1 MTLCIGISL
10 LINSNNM
17 LTTISFIL
25 IVFWLIGIFT
35 SYTLG
40 GYIHIFLALAI
51 VMLLVKLLSD
61 GSEITEKAKK
71 TSGE

>member
-1 MTLCIGISL
+1 
-10 LINSNNM
+10 M